1 VTRSLRRQIE
11 SVDLRTAVALVYTA
25 SVLSLSEYWLIPSR
39 ALRTGLPQRLPL
51 SQDLAAGLV
60 WIGSTV
66 VFFLV
71 IPALLVRFWHRQS
84 LASVGFG
91 ARAALRHLP
100 VYLALFGLMVPVIY
114 LASRRPD
121 FASLYPLVPSARAS
135 LLTLLFWELAYA
147 AQFVAL
153 EAFFRGYLLF
163 TCEARMGWTAIPVM
177 VVPYTMIH
185 FHKPFLECMGAIGA
199 GLVLGALALRY
210 RTFWGGAL
218 LHILVA
224 LSMDLLAVRQAGLI

>member
-1 VTRSLRRQIE
+1 M
-11 SVDLRTAVALVYTA
+11 ALVYTA
-25 SVLSLSEYWLIPSR
+25 SVLSLTEYWFIPSR
-39 ALRTGLPQRLPL
+39 AAGTGLPQLLPVPP
-51 SQDLAAGLV
+51 DLAAGLV
-60 WIGSTV
+60 WVGSTI
-66 VFFLV
+66 VFFLA
-71 IPALLVRFWHRQS
+71 IPAVIVRFWHRQS

-91 ARAALRHLP
+91 ARAVVRHLP
-100 VYLALFGLMVPVIY
+100 VYLALFGLMVPVIW

-121 FASLYPLVPSARAS
+121 FASFYPLVPSARAS
-135 LLTLLFWELAYA
+135 LLTLLAWELAYA

-185 FHKPFLECMGAIGA
+185 FHKPLLECFGAIGA
-199 GLVLGALALRY
+199 GLVLGVLALRF

-224 LSMDLLAVRQAGLI
+224 LSMDLLAARQAGLF

>member
-1 VTRSLRRQIE
+1 
-11 SVDLRTAVALVYTA
+11 VDPRAGVALVYTA
-25 SVLSLSEYWLIPSR
+25 LVLSLTEYWFIPSR
-39 ALRTGLPQRLPL
+39 AGRTGLPPLLPV
-51 SQDLAAGLV
+51 SSDLGAGLV
-60 WIGSTV
+60 WVGSTV

-71 IPALLVRFWHRQS
+71 IPALLVRLWHRQP
-84 LASVGFG
+84 LASVGYG
-91 ARAALRHLP
+91 ARGLVRHLP
-100 VYLALFGLMVPVIY
+100 LYLALFGLMAPVIW

-135 LLTLLFWELAYA
+135 LATLLVWECAYVV
-147 AQFVAL
+147 QFVAL

-185 FHKPFLECMGAIGA
+185 FHKPPLECLGAIGA
-199 GLVLGALALRY
+199 GLVLGVLALRF

-218 LHILVA
+218 LHVLVA
-224 LSMDLLAVRQAGLI
+224 LSMDLLAVRQAGLL